1 MEKFGFTQLN
11 LQNIDAASEHFAIH
25 DNFMSVRPGENGA
38 FDYSKRICLI
48 GSSFVSV
55 SFSPT
60 GWGYET
66 SNEVDGF
73 LITIPYAGSLQW
85 RSHAGAHRV
94 EPGAVALVDQRE
106 VVIAHYAPGVR
117 YTTVYIANVDVFRYL
132 TLLLGTPPKTRVYF
146 YKNKGGDWQI
156 RFIEQLVATLLEFT
170 AHAPQSMKSVACSL
184 KETLIGFL
192 LFNFTNNYSRIL
204 SHADPAGTPTPT
216 PHAINKAAD
225 YMAASLDPH
234 LTVCEVA
241 TYAGL
246 SVRSLQTGFKRFKN
260 TTPIGYLRDERLHRA
275 AQMLGGPGHPPS
287 PKEVALQCGF
297 SNYQVFCKYY
307 MQRFHEHPSTTRLKA
322 EKALRSFDDGE
333 IH

>member
-1 MEKFGFTQLN
+1 MEKFGFAQLN
-11 LQNIDAASEHFAIH
+11 LQNIHDASEHFATH
-25 DNFMSVRPGENGA
+25 DNFMSVKPGEGGA

-48 GSSFVSV
+48 GNSFVSV
-55 SFSPT
+55 SLSSS

-73 LITIPYAGSLQW
+73 VITIPYAGSLQW
-85 RSHAGAHRV
+85 QSPAGAHRV

-106 VVIAHYAPGVR
+106 VFVADYACGVR
-117 YTTVYIANVDVFRYL
+117 YTTVYIANVDIFRYL

-146 YKNKGGDWQI
+146 YKNKGGAWQI
-156 RFIEQLVATLLEFT
+156 RFIEQLVATLLELA
-170 AHAPQSMKSVACSL
+170 AHAPQSITRVACSL

-192 LFNFTNNYSRIL
+192 LFNFSNNYSRVL
-204 SHADPAGTPTPT
+204 AQDDPADTPSPT
-216 PHAINKAAD
+216 PHAINKAAE

-260 TTPIGYLRDERLHRA
+260 TTPIGYLRGERLQRA
-275 AQMLGGPGHPPS
+275 AQMLGSRDNPSS

-307 MQRFHEHPSTTRLKA
+307 LQRFNEHPATTRLKA
-322 EKALRSFDDGE
+322 GRAIRSPDHGRTD
-333 IH
+333 